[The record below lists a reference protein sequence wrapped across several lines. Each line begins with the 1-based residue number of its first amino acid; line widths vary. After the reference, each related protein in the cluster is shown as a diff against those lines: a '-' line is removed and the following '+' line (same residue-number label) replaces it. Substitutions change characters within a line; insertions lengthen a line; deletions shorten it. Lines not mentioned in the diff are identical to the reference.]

1 MSIEELI
8 AKRTELINGAKK
20 FLEEH
25 SSEEGILSAEDA
37 VEYDKIEAKIVALGK
52 DIERRQ
58 KLADIDNQAGGT
70 VMRMPLTGTPA
81 DNGVKPEKPGRASE
95 EYKNAMIEGIR
106 SHFRQV
112 SNVLEGGVENGGY
125 LVPDEFDSQIM
136 EALYANNI
144 MRKLAGSIK
153 TTGEHKIPVSGE
165 DPKAAWLDEGE
176 KMNLSNMSFNQVILD
191 AYKLGVA
198 IPVPEE
204 LLNDSAYD
212 IQQHVTQIMGRSLGN
227 AEEDKFLNG
236 DGTKG
241 PTGIFD
247 ATNGGTQAV
256 TVSGD
261 ISYRDVVKL
270 VYSLKRP
277 YRKNAAFIMNDKT
290 VQDISSL
297 VDGQGRPLWVESLV
311 AGEPGKLMGYPVE
324 TTETCPED
332 KIAFGDYH
340 YYKIGD
346 RGGRTISRYNELGA
360 LEGQVY
366 FTGKERVDGK
376 LTIKEAV
383 QILTFNPT
391 RRTSLSGSPVAA
403 ATVPT
408 TGATT
413 ETGETTETGAADKTG
428 TTSKTTAKK

>member
-1 MSIEELI
+1 MGINELI
-8 AKRTELINGAKK
+8 EKRNALLASAKA
-20 FLEEH
+20 FLAEH
-25 SSEEGILSAEDA
+25 GSEDGILSAEDA
-37 VEYDKIEAKIVALGK
+37 AEYDKMEAKIVDLGK
-52 DIERRQ
+52 EIDRR
-58 KLADIDNQAGGT
+58 KRLEDIDNKAGGT
-70 VMRMPLTGTPA
+70 LMRPPLTGAPEN
-81 DNGVKPEKPGRASE
+81 NGNVPVKPNRASM

-106 SHFRQV
+106 SHFREV

-125 LVPDEFDSQIM
+125 LVPDEFDDQIM
-136 EALYANNI
+136 EALYENNI
-144 MRKLAGSIK
+144 MRKLAGKIK
-153 TTGEHKIPVSGE
+153 TTGEHKIPISGE

-176 KMNLSNMSFNQVILD
+176 KMNLSNISFNQVILD

-204 LLNDSAYD
+204 LLQDSAYD
-212 IQQHVTQIMGRSLGN
+212 IQQHVTKIMGRSLGN

-261 ISYRDVVKL
+261 ITYNDVVKL
-270 VYSLKRP
+270 VHSLKRP
-277 YRKNAAFIMNDKT
+277 YRKNATFIMNDKAIL
-290 VQDISSL
+290 DISML
-297 VDGQGRPLWVESLV
+297 KDGQGRPLWVESLV

-324 TTETCPED
+324 TTEQCPEG

-383 QILTFNPT
+383 QILTYNPT
-391 RRTSLSGSPVAA
+391 TRTSLSGSPVAV
-403 ATVPT
+403 ATVPSI
-408 TGATT
+408 GATT
-413 ETGETTETGAADKTG
+413 ETDKTGETDETSKTG
-428 TTSKTTAKK
+428 TTATTKAKK